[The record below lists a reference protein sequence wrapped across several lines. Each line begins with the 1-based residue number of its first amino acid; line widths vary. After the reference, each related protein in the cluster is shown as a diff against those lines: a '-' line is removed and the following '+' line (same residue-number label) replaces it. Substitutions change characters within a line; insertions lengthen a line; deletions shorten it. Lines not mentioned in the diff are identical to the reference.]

1 MRPHAPERAWICAA
15 TLLCFAAMAPLA
27 PAALAAAAEDPLLR
41 DVTELVRIPSVSALP
56 EHAKDVRAAAEWF
69 VARLKRTPG
78 GVFASVRVEE
88 TGAQERLTTAQT
100 PTANHH
106 MSDSVQLGAL

>member
-1 MRPHAPERAWICAA
+1 
-15 TLLCFAAMAPLA
+15 MAPLA

-69 VARLKRTPG
+69 VARLKRPPG
-78 GVFASVRVEE
+78 GVFASARVEE